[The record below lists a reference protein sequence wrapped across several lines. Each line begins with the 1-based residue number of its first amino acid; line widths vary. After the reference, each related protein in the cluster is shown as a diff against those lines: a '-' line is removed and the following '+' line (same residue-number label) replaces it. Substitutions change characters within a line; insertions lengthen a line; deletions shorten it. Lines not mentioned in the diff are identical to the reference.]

1 MDTVTVSSDYQVEIP
16 RLVRES
22 LGIQPGQKIQV
33 VLYNNRIEFIP
44 IKPMSEMRG
53 FLSGI
58 DTTIERDDDRI

>member
-16 RLVRES
+16 RSVRES
-22 LGIQPGQKIQV
+22 LGIKPGQKIQV

-44 IKPMSEMRG
+44 IKPMREMRG

-58 DTTIERDDDRI
+58 DTTVERDNDRI